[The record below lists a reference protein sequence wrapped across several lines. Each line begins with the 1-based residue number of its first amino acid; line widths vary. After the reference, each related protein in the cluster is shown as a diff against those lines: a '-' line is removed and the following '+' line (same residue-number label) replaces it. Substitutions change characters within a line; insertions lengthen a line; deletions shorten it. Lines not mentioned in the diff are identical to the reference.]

1 MPSDKILVV
10 EDERDIL
17 ELISYNLRRE
27 GYQVTGA
34 TSGEEGLRVFS
45 EVRPDLVVLD
55 LMLPGLDGLDVC
67 KAIKQK
73 SVRTCILILTARD
86 GEADVITGL
95 ELGAD
100 EYVTKPFSP
109 RVLKARIKALLRRS
123 KLKDPP
129 SRELVVEDMV
139 IHSGKHE
146 VKIQGN
152 PVHLT
157 NMEFRVL
164 HLLASRRGW
173 AYTRPQIVTAIRGE
187 EFAVTDRSVDTL
199 IVGLRKKMGRYS
211 HYIETVRGVGYRFK
225 D

>member
-1 MPSDKILVV
+1 MPNDKILVV

-27 GYQVTGA
+27 GYQVACA
-34 TSGEEGLRVFS
+34 TSGEEGLRIFS
-45 EVRPDLVVLD
+45 EFRPGLVVLD

-67 KAIKQK
+67 KEIKQK
-73 SVRTCILILTARD
+73 AEQTCILILTARD

-123 KLKDPP
+123 KIKATP
-129 SRELVVEDMV
+129 SNELVVEDMV
-139 IHSGKHE
+139 IHLGKHE
-146 VKIQGN
+146 VKIHGDQI
-152 PVHLT
+152 HLT
-157 NMEFRVL
+157 NMELRIL

-173 AYTRPQIVTAIRGE
+173 AYTRPQIVAAIRGE
-187 EFAVTDRSVDTL
+187 DFAVTDRSVDTL
-199 IVGLRKKMGRYS
+199 IVGLRKKMGKYS
-211 HYIETVRGVGYRFK
+211 YFIETVRSVGYRFK